1 MIEMF
6 TRFYDISMTIRPDI
20 PVWDNMES
28 KRPNFRTMS
37 DFSSGGPY
45 ETRLALDLHTG
56 THVDA
61 PLHMI
66 EGGATIEHT
75 PISALCG
82 PARVLDLT
90 KVEDGITRAD
100 LEGFGITAG
109 ERLLFKTRNSYWDS
123 KDFDPGFVYLK
134 EDGARYLADIGIAG
148 VGTDA
153 LGIERSQAE
162 FPTHRTLLGRGIW
175 IAEGLRL
182 AEVPAGSYY
191 LVLAPL
197 KLEGVEAAPA
207 RALLLG

>member
-1 MIEMF
+1 MF
-6 TRFYDISMTIRPDI
+6 TRCYDITMTIRPGI

-28 KRPNFRTMS
+28 KRPTFRTTA
-37 DFSSGGPY
+37 DFSQGGPY

-66 EGGATIEHT
+66 EGGDSIEAT
-75 PISALCG
+75 PIESLCG

-90 KVEDGITRAD
+90 GVQDGIGRSD
-100 LEGFGITAG
+100 LEGLGIQQG
-109 ERLLFKTRNSYWDS
+109 ERILFKTRNSFREFP
-123 KDFDPGFVYLK
+123 KFDAGFVYLK
-134 EDGARYLADIGIAG
+134 EDGARYLTDIGIAG

-153 LGIERSQAE
+153 LGIERSQPE

-191 LVLAPL
+191 LMLAPL

-207 RALLLG
+207 RALLFG